1 MVVGD
6 EVAAALRDLQL
17 LDRGGERLVYGMA
30 GSADGAVITTTAD
43 DLDELLGFVAA
54 EANHEVDRRRRRRL
68 DDAFLVLQGALDTLA
83 DDDEEEK
90 EEEHLPAIGPATGI
104 QGRWRIVEMELWDRD
119 ALDLVAPA
127 YLDFAPD
134 GTGQF
139 GFIAVQGW
147 VDWRV
152 DDSGRV
158 EFSWDGVD
166 EGDQVSGRGWA
177 RQDESGALNGR
188 IYFHRGDDSAFRAIR
203 PLAPLP
209 N

>member
-6 EVAAALRDLQL
+6 EVAAALRDLRL
-17 LDRGGERLVYGMA
+17 LDRDGERLVYRMA

-54 EANHEVDRRRRRRL
+54 GANHEVDRRRRRRL
-68 DDAFLVLQGALDTLA
+68 DDAFLVLQGALDTLVE
-83 DDDEEEK
+83 DEG
-90 EEEHLPAIGPATGI
+90 EHLSAMGPATGI

-127 YLDFAPD
+127 HLDFATD

-147 VDWRV
+147 IDWRV

-166 EGDQVSGRGWA
+166 EGDQVSGR
-177 RQDESGALNGR
+177 RVGAS
-188 IYFHRGDDSAFRAIR
+188 RGERGAERAD
-203 PLAPLP
+203 LLP
-209 N
+209 PR